1 MKLQLKDR
9 TGKTVSNTTGYDSC
23 QSWSLYMWHQV
34 TYTFLNMFKA
44 DEFAV
49 SDFDILMGEG
59 GRCKNR

>member
-1 MKLQLKDR
+1 
-9 TGKTVSNTTGYDSC
+9 
-23 QSWSLYMWHQV
+23 
-34 TYTFLNMFKA
+34 MFKA